1 MESWHKTLKKCHLGS
16 ERNVRAD
23 LLIYLLHEV
32 VNSDFRVSRLKIKAG
47 VSRPKLSS
55 YDKNRNAAC
64 MSLDL
69 ADAVTMVTEQLA
81 SEKVRELSEKARAL
95 AYKIHSKY

>member
-1 MESWHKTLKKCHLGS
+1 MLKKFHLGS

-23 LLIYLLHEV
+23 FLIYLLHEV

-47 VSRPKLSS
+47 VLRPELSS
-55 YDKNRNAAC
+55 YDKSRKAAC
-64 MSLDL
+64 MSLDF

-81 SEKVRELSEKARAL
+81 NEKVRALNEKARAL
-95 AYKIHSKY
+95 A